1 MARQHAINA
10 ANIVPE
16 RTLAYGPD
24 KEVVDG
30 KQTPVIQTL
39 NEESIYQ
46 TKEKV
51 LELRNFRSGSESS
64 EEEEF
69 TTTTTKKPK
78 RKPFVPRKLTYDNL
92 GYSEADWNN
101 PNYVV
106 LTNQNVQPASKRQPI
121 FRQRKIASSC
131 TSCQKPKGKCGCKD
145 QAGAHSQISEQEV
158 SFEASDSQSAGWST

>member
-1 MARQHAINA
+1 MARKQSRNA

-24 KEVVDG
+24 KDVIDG
-30 KQTPVIQTL
+30 HQKPIVQTM

-46 TKEKV
+46 TKGKV
-51 LELRNFRSGSESS
+51 LELRNFRSESS

-78 RKPFVPRKLTYDNL
+78 RKPFVPHKLTYDNL

-101 PNYVV
+101 KNYVV
-106 LTNQNVQPASKRQPI
+106 LNMNQNVQPSSKRHPI
-121 FRQRKIASSC
+121 FRQRKAPSC
-131 TSCQKPKGKCGCKD
+131 SSCQKPKGKCGCKD
-145 QAGAHSQISEQEV
+145 QAAAQSQISEQEA
-158 SFEASDSQSAGWST
+158 SFETSDSQWST